1 MISYFGAVPGIQGYI
16 VVKFSNIFMELF
28 YGKYTVEP
36 YGNFMGKPWFPVDF
50 RMGIPWFPNEK
61 FHGRRA
67 ASIAEARAPG
77 PQWTPP
83 PLLCRCPWFWIPGL
97 VNIQKAIENGDL

>member
-50 RMGIPWFPNEK
+50 PMGIPWFPNEK
-61 FHGRRA
+61 FHCVPPVPCRRA

-77 PQWTPP
+77 PQGPNRRRRHCCAGAHGFGYPAW
-83 PLLCRCPWFWIPGL
+83 
-97 VNIQKAIENGDL
+97 